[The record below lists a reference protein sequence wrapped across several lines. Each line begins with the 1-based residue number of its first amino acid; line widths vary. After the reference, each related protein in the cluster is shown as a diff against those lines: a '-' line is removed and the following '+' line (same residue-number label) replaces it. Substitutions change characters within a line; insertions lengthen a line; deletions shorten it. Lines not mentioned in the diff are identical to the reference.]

1 MNNQLLQCL
10 QREFLGLGTPTEVA
24 TLTGGKV
31 VVPRVYL
38 DAAATCLMPKSVW
51 QTEAQY
57 LTTSCANGH
66 TDASA
71 VGRATTE
78 ALLRVHQ
85 LIGQLVGADPTT
97 DTVILCGSGATEPTN
112 LLASAMFSNDPRP
125 LVCVSAIEHHSNLL
139 PWMRAA
145 GRDNVRLIDCLDDG
159 SLDIAHLTRVLIEER
174 GKVRAVT
181 VTGVSNV
188 TGVITPLEQIAA
200 LTHAAGADLVVDAAQ
215 AAAHIP
221 MNMHPGPAAQ
231 AIDFLILSGH
241 KLYAPGAPG
250 ALIGRKDLFQRTDW
264 SIGNVGG
271 GTVERVEYTHVL
283 WKADPSER
291 YEAGTPNIPGAI
303 ALGAAAKMLLAVGMD
318 TVRAHEVELVRY
330 AFEKLGAVPEILIYG
345 PRSTESRA
353 GVFSFNLSDMP
364 HGLVAAALSDY
375 AAIAVRNDCFC
386 AQPYVRQQ
394 LQAACDTQ
402 GFCLRPDDPSLRGM
416 VRASFALFTTKAD
429 IDRLAA
435 ALTWIGQHRNELNAV
450 YESSDDRTHFHHKT
464 FRPATPFSLDS
475 AADGCLAR
483 SRATGA
489 ATAPSG
495 QVSGGQSAP
504 KTDIRIPL
512 AIAGAVL
519 LLGGVLY
526 VRSMTA
532 EA

>member
-1 MNNQLLQCL
+1 MNPQLLRCL
-10 QREFLGLGTPTEVA
+10 QREFLGLGKPAEVA
-24 TLTGGKV
+24 TLAGGRAM
-31 VVPRVYL
+31 VPRVYL
-38 DAAATCLMPKSVW
+38 DAAATCLMPTSVW
-51 QTEAQY
+51 KTEAQY
-57 LTTSCANGH
+57 LESSCANSH
-66 TDASA
+66 TSASA

-85 LIGQLVGADPTT
+85 LIGQLVNADPNT

-112 LLASAMFSNDPRP
+112 LLAAAMFLDDPRQ

-159 SLDIAHLTRVLIEER
+159 SLDIAHLTRVLSAER

-200 LTHAAGADLVVDAAQ
+200 LAHAAGADLVVDAAQ

-231 AIDFLILSGH
+231 AIDYLILSGH

-271 GTVERVEYTHVL
+271 GTVDRVEYEHVL

-318 TVRAHEVELVRY
+318 TIRAHEVELVHY
-330 AFEKLGAVPEILIYG
+330 AFAKLATVPGLLIYG
-345 PRSTESRA
+345 PGSTEARA
-353 GVFSFNLSDMP
+353 GVFSFNLSDLP

-375 AAIAVRNDCFC
+375 AAIWVRNDCFC

-394 LQAACDTQ
+394 LQAACDTR
-402 GFCLRPDDPSLRGM
+402 GFCLRPDDPSMRGM
-416 VRASFALFTTKAD
+416 VRASFALFTTEAD
-429 IDRLAA
+429 IDRLTA
-435 ALTWIGQHRNELNAV
+435 ALIWIADHRTVLLAS
-450 YESSDDRTHFHHKT
+450 YESNADGTQFKHKT
-464 FRPATPFSLDS
+464 FQPAPVFSLDT
-475 AADGCLAR
+475 AAEGCLAR
-483 SRATGA
+483 SRSDGA
-489 ATAPSG
+489 VAASG
-495 QVSGGQSAP
+495 QVAGSAR
-504 KTDIRIPL
+504 TSVAIPL

-526 VRSMTA
+526 FRNA
-532 EA
+532 PEA